1 MLQHSLFRDIDVTIM
16 VRQASAQWVEL
27 HRVRVERKLLT
38 Q

>member
-1 MLQHSLFRDIDVTIM
+1 VL

-38 Q
+38 E